1 MKKFVQMVL
10 AATLICGSSV
20 FTACSSDVGDNPAQE
35 QAKKDRKEFVQH
47 TRQNLK
53 MMAENLNFRSWDAA
67 NTLNLRFN
75 QYVLNNPGF
84 SRAVLA
90 AFIQKTM
97 QSIKPVEEG
106 SKLAE
111 MGFTKYG
118 TVDLTNFNYR
128 FTMNDDMTGF
138 DFEEADDFEVI
149 LNGWNPTTQQLE
161 NGIYKLTL
169 KAGGETSIKSLIS
182 YKNIEGLA
190 LILLIPTDFQFAISS
205 KMTGTWVD
213 GFKGNFKNW
222 FATSPDSEYTTLRE
236 DSWGISGTLIS
247 QFAAVP
253 EKGIKADNTT
263 LNFSIDHDR
272 VNHKADLA
280 FDWEQNG
287 FKMFSLSL
295 KESADGTGG
304 LPNLDLSSFTS
315 ASSIFEL
322 FAVIWNGRSINEG
335 KLTLLDDLTTT
346 ISISDMAKAVE
357 TARASKAAR
366 RNYADMKTIDQY
378 TQELN
383 RLIKCEMTCK
393 GVNQTIPMCMV
404 TTKFGVDYWSMPALN
419 FADENG
425 YVPFTELLDKESV
438 EYGINIIDHAAEP
451 MQQSVIVVRQLLQF
465 LMTITGEFSQQDK
478 E

>member
-20 FTACSSDVGDNPAQE
+20 FTACSSDNDDNPSQE
-35 QAKKDRKEFVQH
+35 QAKKNRKEFILH

-53 MMAENLNFRSWDAA
+53 TLADNLNFRSWEAA

-75 QYVLNNPGF
+75 QYVLNNPEF
-84 SRAVLA
+84 SRVVIAS
-90 AFIQKTM
+90 FIQKAM
-97 QSIKPVEEG
+97 QTIKPVEEG

-111 MGFTKYG
+111 MGFTRYG
-118 TVDLTNFNYR
+118 TVDLTNYNYR
-128 FTMNDDMTGF
+128 FTMKDDMTGF
-138 DFEEADDFEVI
+138 DIEEADDFEVI

-169 KAGGETSIKSLIS
+169 KSGGETCIKSLIS
-182 YKNIEGLA
+182 PKNFEGLA
-190 LILLIPTDFQFAISS
+190 LILLLPTEFQFAISS

-213 GFKGNFKNW
+213 GFKGNFKNR
-222 FATSPDSEYTTLRE
+222 FDTSPDAEYTTLKE
-236 DSWGISGTLIS
+236 DNWGISGTLIS
-247 QFAAVP
+247 LFAAVP
-253 EKGIKADNTT
+253 QAGMKADNTT

-280 FDWEQNG
+280 LDWEQNG
-287 FKMFSLSL
+287 LKMFSLSL

-304 LPNLDLSSFTS
+304 LPALDLSNFTS
-315 ASSIFEL
+315 ASSIFDL
-322 FAVIWNGRSINEG
+322 FAALWDGRSIDEG

-357 TARASKAAR
+357 IARASKAAR

-393 GVNQTIPMCMV
+393 GVNQTIPMSMV
-404 TTKFGVDYWSMPALN
+404 TTKFGVDYWSMPALK
-419 FADENG
+419 FSDENG
-425 YVPFTELLDKESV
+425 FVPFTELLDKESIA
-438 EYGINIIDHAAEP
+438 YGFNIIDHAVEP
-451 MQQSVIVVRQLLQF
+451 MQQSVIVVRQLVQF
-465 LMTITGEFSQQDK
+465 LLTISGQSSQQNG
-478 E
+478 